1 MAENKDQKEEAKTG
15 NCLYGANVQSVE
27 EGLALSLTAV
37 PVGNQSWQSKQNMPK
52 EGHRMKQR
60 RIFSNWVASVVIVAK
75 GLFSISMGKLLRLK
89 YISVADRKEF
99 RERELQLVCL
109 YSYCTVPGIEQDTL
123 IMACSINT

>member
-1 MAENKDQKEEAKTG
+1 
-15 NCLYGANVQSVE
+15 
-27 EGLALSLTAV
+27 
-37 PVGNQSWQSKQNMPK
+37 MPK

-60 RIFSNWVASVVIVAK
+60 RIFSTWVASVVIAAK
-75 GLFSISMGKLLRLK
+75 GLFSTSIGKLLRLK

>member
-1 MAENKDQKEEAKTG
+1 MAEQAEHAKGRAQDEAEKDLFQ
-15 NCLYGANVQSVE
+15 L
-27 EGLALSLTAV
+27 
-37 PVGNQSWQSKQNMPK
+37 
-52 EGHRMKQR
+52 
-60 RIFSNWVASVVIVAK
+60 VASVVIVAK

-109 YSYCTVPGIEQDTL
+109 YSYCTVPSIEQDTL